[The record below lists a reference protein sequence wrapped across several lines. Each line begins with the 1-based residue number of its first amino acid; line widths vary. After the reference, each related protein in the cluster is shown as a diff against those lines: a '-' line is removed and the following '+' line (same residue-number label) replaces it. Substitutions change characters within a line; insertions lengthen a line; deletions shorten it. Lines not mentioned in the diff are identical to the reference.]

1 MFLSDCRPALTDQ
14 ISVESVQIA
23 RFSQSLIWSERSKR
37 TSQRHLYHFI
47 DNSACRLNQMPLT
60 YAGKADTLSVLR
72 TPSGLSDQESCYCR
86 KRRIISDAF
95 TPSKQK
101 PGKSIFD
108 MAGVFPMQ
116 GPIQFPIEDLPEK
129 KCTAGHA
136 RHKLRTF
143 QKADT
148 FDKRSKLT

>member
-1 MFLSDCRPALTDQ
+1 MFLPDCRPALTDQ
-14 ISVESVQIA
+14 ISVESVRIA
-23 RFSQSLIWSERSKR
+23 RSSQSLIWSERSKR

-47 DNSACRLNQMPLT
+47 NNSVCRLNQMPLFST

-72 TPSGLSDQESCYCR
+72 TPSGLSDQESCYWR
-86 KRRIISDAF
+86 KRRIISDAY

-129 KCTAGHA
+129 SVRRVTRDISFAPFRRPTPSTNG
-136 RHKLRTF
+136 
-143 QKADT
+143 Q
-148 FDKRSKLT
+148 S